1 MKYSYDKDIIKL
13 FGIKVKEYRISQ
25 NITQAQLAFEAEM
38 PREQI
43 GRIERG
49 QINTSLKKIE
59 AIAKALNIHPKDL
72 LDF

>member
-1 MKYSYDKDIIKL
+1 MKLGNDKDIIKL

-25 NITQAQLAFEAEM
+25 KITQAQLAFEAEM

-49 QINTSLKKIE
+49 QINTSLKNIE
-59 AIAKALNIHPKDL
+59 AIANALGLHPKDL